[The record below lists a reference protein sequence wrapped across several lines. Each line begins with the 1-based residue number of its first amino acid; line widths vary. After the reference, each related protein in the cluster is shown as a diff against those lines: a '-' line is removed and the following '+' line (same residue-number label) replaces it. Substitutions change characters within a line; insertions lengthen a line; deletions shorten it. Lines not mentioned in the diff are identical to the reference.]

1 MILVM
6 TEAETAALLGK
17 YSRAEISAVQ
27 LRRALGGVT
36 YGDVLIQ
43 LAAHDLPLPR
53 TPQAAGREQGAHR
66 TCQSYAVS
74 TVAKVS
80 IILCSWIRRAPAW
93 QLSKTEVC
101 LFLLVRRSVDSKFQQ
116 YRSLIGNIK

>member
-53 TPQAAGREQGAHR
+53 TPQAAGRRPQAGSKERIA
-66 TCQSYAVS
+66 
-74 TVAKVS
+74 
-80 IILCSWIRRAPAW
+80 RARAM
-93 QLSKTEVC
+93 
-101 LFLLVRRSVDSKFQQ
+101 LFPPLQK
-116 YRSLIGNIK
+116 